1 MTLDF
6 DDIEKGDIIE
16 FNHGNEIWRG
26 VCREVGTS
34 SIVVEINRALW
45 IGVSSNEVVGVVRG
59 GMT

>member
-16 FNHGNEIWRG
+16 FNHGNEIWIG

-45 IGVSSNEVVGVVRG
+45 IGVSSNKVVGVVRG
-59 GMT
+59 GMS